1 MEYKKLDDIL
11 DYIQPTDYIV
21 ESENYS
27 IDYDVP
33 VLTAGQ
39 TFLLGYTNEKNGI
52 YNATKDKP
60 IILFDDFTTAFKWV
74 DFPFIVKSSACK
86 ILTAKKGQN
95 IRYVY
100 YAMQKVKID
109 NALHKR
115 YWISLFSQK
124 EIKYPSLN
132 KQQEVVTILNK
143 INAIID
149 ADKKQ
154 LELLDETVKSRF
166 IGQEGCLCY

>member
-52 YNATKDKP
+52 YYAKD
-60 IILFDDFTTAFKWV
+60 LFLLSLDLFLLPYSEFVNK
-74 DFPFIVKSSACK
+74 FEKLK
-86 ILTAKKGQN
+86 
-95 IRYVY
+95 
-100 YAMQKVKID
+100 QKLGNNYINKLSED
-109 NALHKR
+109 
-115 YWISLFSQK
+115 ISLI
-124 EIKYPSLN
+124 EIMY
-132 KQQEVVTILNK
+132 
-143 INAIID
+143 D
-149 ADKKQ
+149 
-154 LELLDETVKSRF
+154 
-166 IGQEGCLCY
+166 